1 MLLITV
7 ATAAEAQLLR
17 RHLDDT
23 DRGLLA
29 GQPVALLETG
39 IGPVSA
45 ASAAALFLA
54 RHDVL
59 GVIVCGIGGAYPGSG
74 LKPPDVVCA
83 ESETFGDLGVETQE
97 RFLDLEE
104 LGFGRSAFT
113 LDLFPTER
121 RARFVTVATCTGTDE
136 RARSLEER
144 TRGDVESMEGA
155 AVAQVASA
163 LGVPCGEV
171 RGISNM
177 VGKRDRASWRVEE
190 AAEAA
195 QRALLA
201 WLAKGF

>member
-7 ATAAEAQLLR
+7 ATAVEAQLLR

-39 IGPVSA
+39 VGPVNA
-45 ASAAALFLA
+45 ASAVALFLA
-54 RHDVL
+54 RHDVS
-59 GVIVCGIGGAYPGSG
+59 GVVVCGIGGAYPGSG
-74 LKPPDVVCA
+74 FKPLDVVCA

-104 LGFGRSAFT
+104 LGFGQSAFT

-163 LGVPCGEV
+163 LGVLCGEV

-190 AAEAA
+190 ASEAA

-201 WLAKGF
+201 WLAAGF